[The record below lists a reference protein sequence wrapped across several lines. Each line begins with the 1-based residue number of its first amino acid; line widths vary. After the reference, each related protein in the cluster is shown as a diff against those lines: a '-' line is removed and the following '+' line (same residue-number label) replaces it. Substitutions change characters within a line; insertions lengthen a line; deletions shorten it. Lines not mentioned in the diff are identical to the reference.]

1 MKLLDHP
8 AMYALYTTPSFD
20 LPEKVWLLS
29 TQPSGLIEALVNH
42 ITFVSRQLVSAL
54 KHLSDS
60 PRVRSSPGKQRTA
73 SEVGLPPLELQQL
86 LQDTSLFSTL
96 LARVGG
102 CAENYRELRGTSIVP
117 PTIVF
122 LQCLLNMVSGG
133 VTTNIVYTSPVIWQG
148 GKSIPGKEE
157 GGGSSCLYWTLQH
170 FLNNYNYLCVY
181 VCARQG

>member
-133 VTTNIVYTSPVIWQG
+133 LLLIL
-148 GKSIPGKEE
+148 
-157 GGGSSCLYWTLQH
+157 CTLP
-170 FLNNYNYLCVY
+170 L
-181 VCARQG
+181 